1 MKKKTTTNQQ
11 KQAKN
16 AIRDSV
22 FCIYTYL
29 HRRCVRASIHKQN
42 ILYIRIFTHL
52 FAHTHLSFT
61 IFGVL
66 VFSLVSFFSAI
77 NNKKK
82 RQTNNT
88 TLQQQQKKLAK
99 KTLQNNRRKKNV
111 CPPPTPAPCPA
122 PFPFY
127 RWICFGSFSSP
138 VSNFANGES
147 LISGQ

>member
-77 NNKKK
+77 NNKKNGK
-82 RQTNNT
+82 QTTQHYNNNKKNS
-88 TLQQQQKKLAK
+88 QKKLC
-99 KTLQNNRRKKNV
+99 KTIEGKKNV